1 MLAQFLELI
10 FDLKAQ
16 LPQVFNIDLVFAST
30 PVLRVGDTNL
40 QFAQPGAIRLQDE
53 LHGRIKSV
61 AATTAPA

>member
-16 LPQVFNIDLVFAST
+16 LPQVFNIDLVFAGT
-30 PVLRVGDTNL
+30 PVLWVGDTNL
-40 QFAQPGAIRLQDE
+40 QFTQSAAIGLHVE

-61 AATTAPA
+61 AAAAAPT